1 VCMDEPVDYGALGEY
16 LARTRRVPLVPI
28 RTAYRSTWL
37 DNSKA
42 KFLLGWR
49 PKFDMGR
56 LVESAW
62 AYERAPD
69 DPRVVWYPG

>member
-1 VCMDEPVDYGALGEY
+1 LQD
-16 LARTRRVPLVPI
+16 TRSIPGI
-28 RTAYRSTWL
+28 RIETPYFSAWL

-49 PKFDMGR
+49 PAFDLKRM
-56 LVESAW
+56 VESAW
-62 AYERAPD
+62 GYARAAD